1 MGRWLRSV
9 FAHSALTPRKF
20 VNNGFKV
27 INDAEK
33 LEEEN
38 WDWYKPGLFYPV
50 RIGEV
55 FQSRYQV
62 LGKLGC
68 GSRSIAWLCPR
79 SYMGT
84 ATPSGYHITN
94 Y

>member
-1 MGRWLRSV
+1 MVRWLRSI
-9 FAHSALTPRKF
+9 FARSASTPRKF

-27 INDAEK
+27 ISDAEK

-55 FQSRYQV
+55 FKSRYQV
-62 LGKLGC
+62 LGKLGY
-68 GSRSIAWLCPR
+68 GSRSTAWLCR
-79 SYMGT
+79 DLT
-84 ATPSGYHITN
+84 
-94 Y
+94 